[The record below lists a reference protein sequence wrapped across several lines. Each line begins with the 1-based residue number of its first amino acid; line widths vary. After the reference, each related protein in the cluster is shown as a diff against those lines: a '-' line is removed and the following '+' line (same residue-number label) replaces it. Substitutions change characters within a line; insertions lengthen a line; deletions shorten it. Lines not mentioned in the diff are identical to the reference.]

1 MKFYVQ
7 KKDDIVIAY
16 GCSSE
21 LPDGVTEI
29 TEDEYKSGIAALAE
43 SDAKA
48 QAERE
53 AKERAERLARENEA
67 AERQAKIDDYV
78 NREEGK
84 YSLSSEGQIV
94 NNESLLKALFDKED
108 IYEGSKKL
116 TEDQKANLARSILQ
130 KIIGSEE
137 YLKLGGEEMS
147 GPLATKV
154 LEDIYTNKYGV
165 GGTIYQNNKSQY
177 GSNSYHRIYNQ

>member
-1 MKFYVQ
+1 MDNNTTSFSEEDWNTLKSAGISMDDFFFTGETYNYLGDMSDLLQ
-7 KKDDIVIAY
+7 KIKDDTNSIRQ
-16 GCSSE
+16 
-21 LPDGVTEI
+21 
-29 TEDEYKSGIAALAE
+29 KMLAQTTKDVE
-43 SDAKA
+43 
-48 QAERE
+48 EG
-53 AKERAERLARENEA
+53 
-67 AERQAKIDDYV
+67 AKIADYI

-84 YSLSSEGQIV
+84 YSLSSKGQTV

-108 IYEGSKKL
+108 IYKGSQKL
-116 TEDQKANLARSILQ
+116 TEDDKANLARSILQ

-177 GSNSYHRIYNQ
+177 GSNIQEL